1 MPTLV
6 TEEKAR
12 QSCELFYLRQNEDYS
27 LGDSLSDSSEE
38 LLQRGR
44 GKVSIIG
51 FFVKAEYTESSKH
64 FGSGLLLV
72 RRKLLLV
79 TRKRFPC

>member
-1 MPTLV
+1 M
-6 TEEKAR
+6 
-12 QSCELFYLRQNEDYS
+12 RQNEDYS
-27 LGDSLSDSSEE
+27 LGDSLSDSSEK

-44 GKVSIIG
+44 GKISVTE
-51 FFVKAEYTESSKH
+51 FFVKRAYTESSKH

-79 TRKRFPC
+79 MRSRFPC